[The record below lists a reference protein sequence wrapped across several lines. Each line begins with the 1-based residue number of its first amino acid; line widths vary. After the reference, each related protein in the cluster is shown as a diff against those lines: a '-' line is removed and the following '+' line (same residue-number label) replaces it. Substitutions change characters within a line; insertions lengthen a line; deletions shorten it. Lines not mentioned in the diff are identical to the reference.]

1 MVSAAKRSAPALALL
16 VHPNM
21 AVLSALQHSFEAR
34 GFHSVVSRDMPTAM
48 LALSQHDFAVAVI
61 YHRVAEDGDGF
72 SVGAMARRIFPNAHI
87 AVICGEKDVVSLQAA
102 INNRLDQ
109 VFEEKAGSEQV
120 VDAILGKLGKAET
133 ASVQ

>member
-1 MVSAAKRSAPALALL
+1 VVSAAKRSAPALALL

-61 YHRVAEDGDGF
+61 YHRVVEDGDGF
-72 SVGAMARRIFPNAHI
+72 SVGAMARRIFPHAHI
-87 AVICGEKDVVSLQAA
+87 AVICGEKDVSALQAA

-109 VFEEKAGSEQV
+109 VFDEHSGSEQV
-120 VDAILGKLGKAET
+120 VDAILGKLGKEES